1 MTQEQNDIVP
11 LNGPYLTAAGSA
23 RPLDKFFP
31 VVWFYCRFLSIIFRA
46 SAGAKRNAYGDADW
60 SRSSRDIMRALERA
74 GIVFDIT
81 GLDHLKALD
90 TPCVFIANHMS
101 MLETV
106 ILPFI
111 IRPFR
116 KVTFIVKDSLMT
128 YPVFKHILRSR
139 HPIVVSRVNPRQ
151 DLKTVMKEG
160 KALLDNGVSVIVF
173 PQTTRARFFDPET
186 FNSLGVKLAARAGV
200 PAVPL
205 ALITDAW
212 ENGRWIKEFGR
223 INPARKVYFAFG
235 KPLRSEG
242 RGADVHRRVLDFIG
256 TRIQQW
262 RGSPDHPESHED
274 KP

>member
-1 MTQEQNDIVP
+1 MTHEQNDIVP
-11 LNGPYLTAAGSA
+11 LDSPYLTVAGSA
-23 RPLDKFFP
+23 RPLDKLFP
-31 VVWFYCRFLSIIFRA
+31 LVWFYCRFLAIIFKA
-46 SAGAKRNAYGDADW
+46 SARAKRNAYVDADW
-60 SRSSRDIMRALERA
+60 GRSSRNIMRALERT
-74 GIVFDIT
+74 GIVFEIT
-81 GLDHLKALD
+81 GLDHLEALD
-90 TPCVFIANHMS
+90 SPCVFIANHMS
-101 MLETV
+101 VLETV
-106 ILPFI
+106 ILPSI

-116 KVTFIVKDSLMT
+116 EVTFIVKDSLMT
-128 YPVFKHILRSR
+128 YPVFKHILRTR
-139 HPIVVSRVNPRQ
+139 HPIVVSRINPRQ

-173 PQTTRARFFDPET
+173 PQTTRARSFDPET

-242 RGADVHRRVLDFIG
+242 RGADVHGRVLDFIG
-256 TRIQQW
+256 TRIRQW
-262 RGSPDHPESHED
+262 RGSSNHPEAHGD